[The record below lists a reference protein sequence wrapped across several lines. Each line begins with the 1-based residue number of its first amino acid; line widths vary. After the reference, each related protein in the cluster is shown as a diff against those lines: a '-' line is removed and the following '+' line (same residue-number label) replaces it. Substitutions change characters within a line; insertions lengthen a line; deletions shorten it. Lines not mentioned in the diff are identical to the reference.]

1 MAWLNDN
8 NVTLL
13 GWVAIFKLGK
23 HILAYLFWRFSGQFL
38 EGIARE
44 KRPYSGFHGS
54 GTNYVLQSFTRSLVL
69 GKVTVNG
76 LELLVLP
83 GIPGLPLGSWGFGA
97 PKTFTNEG
105 FGSPR
110 SINCYKALVLRL
122 ICLNC
127 VVLVLNKVL
136 TISATCCNSSWRKEE
151 TIDNSYKSYISNLL
165 CDVRI
170 SRDNILCTHKYI
182 FV

>member
-1 MAWLNDN
+1 M
-8 NVTLL
+8 
-13 GWVAIFKLGK
+13 
-23 HILAYLFWRFSGQFL
+23 AYLFGRFL
-38 EGIARE
+38 EGIASE
-44 KRPYSGFHGS
+44 KRSYSGFHGS
-54 GTNYVLQSFTRSLVL
+54 GTNYVLQSFSRSLVL

-105 FGSPR
+105 FVSPGT
-110 SINCYKALVLRL
+110 INCNKALVLRL

-127 VVLVLNKVL
+127 VVLVLLNKVL

-170 SRDNILCTHKYI
+170 SRNNILCTHKYI

>member
-1 MAWLNDN
+1 MVVIETSVNFTPSVAPVSCSSIV
-8 NVTLL
+8 NVETFV
-13 GWVAIFKLGK
+13 WAPT
-23 HILAYLFWRFSGQFL
+23 
-38 EGIARE
+38 E
-44 KRPYSGFHGS
+44 
-54 GTNYVLQSFTRSLVL
+54 
-69 GKVTVNG
+69 
-76 LELLVLP
+76 
-83 GIPGLPLGSWGFGA
+83 PLGSWGFGA

-105 FGSPR
+105 FGSPGT
-110 SINCYKALVLRL
+110 INCNKALVLRL

-127 VVLVLNKVL
+127 VVLVLLNKVL